1 MFPMHSSDGHWTR
14 RRFLT
19 DIAFVAGALIAAS
32 WLGSKG
38 CSRPLA
44 SPSPTET
51 PASIAKPTFQNQS
64 PPNSIRAKGD
74 YVGGSAVRAPG
85 APPDSQQTQTPGQ
98 SKAGRPKSN
107 QKWGGDTSP

>member
-1 MFPMHSSDGHWTR
+1 MHSSDGHWTR

-32 WLGSKG
+32 RLGSKG
-38 CSRPLA
+38 CSRPAA

-51 PASIAKPTFQNQS
+51 PASVAKPTFQNQA

-74 YVGGSAVRAPG
+74 YVGGSSVRAPG
-85 APPDSQQTQTPGQ
+85 SPPDPGQ
-98 SKAGRPKSN
+98 TSLPRGSKAVRPKHN
-107 QKWGGDTSP
+107 QRLGGETAP